1 MKGKANED
9 YKCRMY
15 GKTMQI
21 KTKGNQDVCTQKLTA
36 SSLKLD
42 KLHSKN
48 KLHSHVKV
56 NVEVLFRTLHCRKI
70 WNIFKSLKQVTAIN
84 ANCCGIEYPKIKKL
98 VVHPF
103 RVMAI

>member
-42 KLHSKN
+42 KFHSKN
-48 KLHSHVKV
+48 KLNSHVKV
-56 NVEVLFRTLHCRKI
+56 NVEALLTTLHCKKI
-70 WNIFKSLKQVTAIN
+70 WNMSAFLKALSKSLQSTVVESSIHKQ
-84 ANCCGIEYPKIKKL
+84 KISGSP
-98 VVHPF
+98 V
-103 RVMAI
+103 